1 MLVTVTC
8 RQALQLISELTLQ
21 DQHRGSSSKREGILR
36 ICRFAARNWHSWL
49 TFLCSID
56 PGLQRWAT
64 LQPAILFSRPQA
76 GVWRR
81 SCFSVCPWKSL
92 TSWVGGFAKAW
103 KDGSLMFS
111 ILLWASREGTLRL
124 RLPEANNWSCAHCA
138 PDFLQLSRLLG
149 CFSKHYIYI
158 YTHICILDIMIPVAD
173 YSAWN
178 REWLVFRPEYCRSV
192 WIPTILER
200 FSPSCALF
208 QLQQPLGWVEFLLPI
223 YCKPFFPANLRCNAA
238 RKGLTMVPEAGLGM
252 EQFLSVSCSE
262 RRFSSMKSDNMWQPS
277 FFIFFQQAIHTC
289 SFPVKALAVMSWR
302 GPPCRVNTH
311 EARSVSFGPDMFG
324 QWNQLINS
332 SATQS
337 H

>member
-1 MLVTVTC
+1 MGWRFCQSMEGWFPNVLNFVVGLARRDIATATAGGQQLV
-8 RQALQLISELTLQ
+8 
-21 DQHRGSSSKREGILR
+21 
-36 ICRFAARNWHSWL
+36 
-49 TFLCSID
+49 LC
-56 PGLQRWAT
+56 PL
-64 LQPAILFSRPQA
+64 
-76 GVWRR
+76 
-81 SCFSVCPWKSL
+81 CPWLPS
-92 TSWVGGFAKAW
+92 TFKAA
-103 KDGSLMFS
+103 G
-111 ILLWASREGTLRL
+111 LLFKAL
-124 RLPEANNWSCAHCA
+124 
-138 PDFLQLSRLLG
+138 
-149 CFSKHYIYI
+149 YI
-158 YTHICILDIMIPVAD
+158 YTYICILDIMIPVAD

-252 EQFLSVSCSE
+252 ERFLSVSCSE